1 MRHRLK
7 IKHFNRDTKSRKALL
22 RNSVRFLIERGEIK
36 TSGSRAKEVKR
47 LADKLISKAQKG
59 DLASRRQL
67 HKFFGKRDV
76 VNTLVDKVVP
86 ALGDR
91 KTGYTSIKSIGRR
104 RGDNTE
110 IFKLSLL
117 VEEKTW
123 SSLNND
129 QDKAKKEEAKKVAR
143 AAKAKKKAPV
153 KKAAPKKAEK
163 TVKKAPAQKA
173 AAKKTKKE
181 EKK

>member
-22 RNSVRFLIERGEIK
+22 QNSVRFLIEHGEIK
-36 TSGSRAKEVKR
+36 TSESRAKEVKR
-47 LADKLISKAQKG
+47 LADKLISKAQKA

-91 KTGYTSIKSIGRR
+91 KTGYTSITSLGKR

-110 IFKLSLL
+110 VFKLSLL

-123 SSLNND
+123 TSLNND
-129 QDKAKKEEAKKVAR
+129 ERKSKKEEEKKATR
-143 AAKAKKKAPV
+143 AAKAKKKVAT
-153 KKAAPKKAEK
+153 KKVEKKVPAKKVAPKKASK
-163 TVKKAPAQKA
+163 PASKA
-173 AAKKTKKE
+173 KKE

>member
-1 MRHRLK
+1 
-7 IKHFNRDTKSRKALL
+7 
-22 RNSVRFLIERGEIK
+22 LIERGEIK
-36 TSGSRAKEVKR
+36 TSESRAKEVKR
-47 LADKLISKAQKG
+47 LADKLITKAQKG

-91 KTGYTSIKSIGRR
+91 KTGFTSIKSIGKR

-129 QDKAKKEEAKKVAR
+129 QDKAKKEEAKKAAR
-143 AAKAKKKAPV
+143 AAKAKKAPA

-163 TVKKAPAQKA
+163 TEKKAPAKKA
-173 AAKKTKKE
+173 TASKTKKE

>member
-36 TSGSRAKEVKR
+36 TSESRAKEVKR
-47 LADKLISKAQKG
+47 LADKLITKAQKG

-91 KTGYTSIKSIGRR
+91 KTGFTSIKSIGKR

-129 QDKAKKEEAKKVAR
+129 QDKAKKEEAKKAAR
-143 AAKAKKKAPV
+143 AAKAKKAPA

-163 TVKKAPAQKA
+163 TEKKAPAKKA
-173 AAKKTKKE
+173 TASKTKKE